1 MSQSLFLF
9 FFLLLQFNLNFIGWL
24 VSETMGF
31 RRSTATRWRVW
42 ALSKDPRVARLPA
55 GMYTVRIPRLQPII
69 HGSSARP

>member
-1 MSQSLFLF
+1 
-9 FFLLLQFNLNFIGWL
+9 
-24 VSETMGF
+24 MGF